1 MAVSALELRPRGAI
15 AILDAA
21 LRLCSR
27 NTGVW
32 ALTLPGGA
40 LVTLAVLHLADAVT
54 HHQPLVLPTLWLTL
68 ACLARGVLQGAT
80 CHYIQELILG
90 QTEPT
95 VLSSLRAALVR

>member
-1 MAVSALELRPRGAI
+1 MAVSAIELRPRGAV

-40 LVTLAVLHLADAVT
+40 LVTAALLHQADAAT
-54 HHQPLVLPTLWLTL
+54 HRQSLVLPALWMTLAWLTCGL
-68 ACLARGVLQGAT
+68 LQGAT
-80 CHYIQELILG
+80 CHYVQG
-90 QTEPT
+90 
-95 VLSSLRAALVR
+95 A

>member
-1 MAVSALELRPRGAI
+1 MAVSALELRPRGAV

-40 LVTLAVLHLADAVT
+40 LVTLAVLHLADTVT
-54 HHQPLVLPTLWLTL
+54 HHQSLVLPTLWSPSHGSH
-68 ACLARGVLQGAT
+68 AA
-80 CHYIQELILG
+80 
-90 QTEPT
+90 
-95 VLSSLRAALVR
+95 SSRAPPAITSRS